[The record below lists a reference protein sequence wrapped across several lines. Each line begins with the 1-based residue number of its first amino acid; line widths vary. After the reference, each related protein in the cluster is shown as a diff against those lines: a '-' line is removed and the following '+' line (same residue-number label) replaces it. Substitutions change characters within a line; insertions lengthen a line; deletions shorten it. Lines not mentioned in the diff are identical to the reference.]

1 MEGGMAFENLL
12 IGLVLIGL
20 CLFLLDLFG
29 AACLGLEDIAADFCS
44 PLLNCLE
51 TQQGRVTAIL
61 DLGFVDR
68 QVVLKDV

>member
-1 MEGGMAFENLL
+1 MKGGVAFENLL

-20 CLFLLDLFG
+20 CFFLFDLLG
-29 AACLGLEDIAADFCS
+29 TGCLSLEDIAADFCS

-61 DLGFVDR
+61 DLAFVDR